1 LNRGC
6 FEVVLMKITPTS
18 LEVKHFLLCDLI
30 SYLLIFTFLNMPR
43 TKKAHSNASLET
55 SVNIN
60 QFFNTIY

>member
-1 LNRGC
+1 
-6 FEVVLMKITPTS
+6 MKITPTS